1 MPNAKPAN
9 KNNTPGNAR
18 AKPRNNRQR
27 SNRKGGS
34 KSAASQNSRNNNSS
48 KRTPD
53 TIISTLTKSMKE
65 VSLNNSM
72 ATHPYSQARLR
83 CCLPRTI
90 PIIPDG
96 SSSRA
101 IRVCLYAVDR
111 ISFAGAGAKSCLL
124 GFWPVVPT
132 PGVILSNFSSV
143 LLNGSGNGVP
153 NSNNT
158 NALGFGISNQF
169 ATLAKAYSRPGSS
182 SNAFDIYNAANCRI
196 ISQTHDIT
204 YTGPVNTCSGLI
216 RSWESETNIYPL
228 GAVTAYSSTATA
240 PITGTSVQSL
250 AATGN
255 WAAWAPVG
263 TEILGVEYSNSAQP
277 PPSAVSVRPEQG
289 MTLRLG
295 HKTGKYSTLTCR
307 NTPPAV
313 VAISGGV
320 TSTTGPN
327 MSHFYVET
335 GTDIAVSPA
344 PNVLAYDNDWTSHS
358 LLIEN
363 VNSDASFAIQSCV
376 CVEFS
381 PVASSPF
388 YPLANRE
395 NALNTKVM
403 EYVEAKIRSE
413 GPAIPHVK

>member
-1 MPNAKPAN
+1 MPNAKSGS
-9 KNNTPGNAR
+9 KNNSPGAAR
-18 AKPRNNRQR
+18 PRPRNNRKR
-27 SNRKGGS
+27 SNRKGGG
-34 KSAASQNSRNNNSS
+34 KNTPSQVSRGNNSS

-65 VSLNNSM
+65 VSLNNTM
-72 ATHPYSQARLR
+72 AAHPYAQARLR
-83 CCLPRTI
+83 CCLPRTV

-96 SSSRA
+96 SSTRA

-111 ISFAGAGAKSCLL
+111 ISFTGTGAKSCLL
-124 GFWPVVPT
+124 GLWPTIPT
-132 PGVILSNFSSV
+132 PGVIMSNFSSV

-158 NALGFGISNQF
+158 NVLGFGIANQF
-169 ATLAKAYSRPGSS
+169 AALAKAYSRPGSVA
-182 SNAFDIYNAANCRI
+182 NAFDVYNAANCRL
-196 ISQTHDIT
+196 ISQTHDVT
-204 YTGPVNTCSGLI
+204 YTGPVNNCSGQL
-216 RSWESETNIYPL
+216 RCWESETNIYPL
-228 GAVTAYSSTATA
+228 GTVNAYSATATA
-240 PITGTSVQSL
+240 PLTGTCVQSL

-263 TEILGVEYSNSAQP
+263 TEVLGVEYSNSAQP
-277 PPSAVSVRPEQG
+277 PPSAIAVRPEQG

-295 HKTGKYSTLTCR
+295 HKGGKYETLTCR

-313 VAISGGV
+313 VAVSGGT
-320 TSTTGPN
+320 TSITGPA
-327 MSHFYVET
+327 MSHLFVET

-344 PNVLAYDNDWTSHS
+344 PNILAYDNDWTSLS

-363 VNSDASFAIQSCV
+363 VNSDASFAIQTCV

-381 PVASSPF
+381 PVSSSPF

-403 EYVEAKIRSE
+403 EYVEAKIRAE
-413 GPAIPHVK
+413 GPAIPHTK